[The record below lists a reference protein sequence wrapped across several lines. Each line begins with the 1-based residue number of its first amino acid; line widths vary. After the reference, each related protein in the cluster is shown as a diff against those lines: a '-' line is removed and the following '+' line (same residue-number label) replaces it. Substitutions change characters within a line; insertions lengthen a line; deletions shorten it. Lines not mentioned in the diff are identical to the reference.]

1 MDRLHEPES
10 EAVGLIEGEIAL
22 DPRRRFVSRLGAWVE
37 AHLILVGDHC
47 GKGAEVGF
55 LELAQSRPGG
65 LENRRHRFPF
75 SLTGHR
81 QEGDELR

>member
-1 MDRLHEPES
+1 MGRLHEPES

-22 DPRRRFVSRLGAWVE
+22 DPRRCFVSRLGAWVE

-65 LENRRHRFPF
+65 ESPSSVSILANRPSARR
-75 SLTGHR
+75 R
-81 QEGDELR
+81 